1 MMKVRDLIFKYGA
14 GQGGGGSVSPL
25 MNGLLSYWK
34 LDETGG
40 NRLDTV
46 GTRHMVPSGGVGYQP
61 GKLGNCVTFSG
72 AEDTYLTT
80 AADASLLAV
89 NWAGGFTFAGWF
101 YIPTA
106 FTNTFSVLSRK
117 YDVCY
122 LAVNGL
128 TSVSYRVYDAVS
140 GNSTATVNPG
150 LQVDTWNF
158 AAGRYNPNTKK
169 SELSVNG
176 SAWAVGGVALGN
188 GPKNTSDYLEIGRWG
203 SAFGASWVD
212 SVGLWGRY
220 LSNDEVAELYNSGNG
235 LEHPF

>member
-1 MMKVRDLIFKYGA
+1 MDLKRLIFQMGA
-14 GQGGGGSVSPL
+14 GQGGGTPASPL
-25 MNGLLSYWK
+25 LTGLLSYWK
-34 LDETGG
+34 LDEEGG

-46 GTRHMVPSGGVGYQP
+46 GTRHMIPSGAVGYAP

-72 AEDTYLTT
+72 AENTYLTT

-106 FTNTFSVLSRK
+106 FTNIFSVLSRD
-117 YDVCY
+117 YDVCS
-122 LAVNGL
+122 LAVTAL
-128 TSVSYRVYDAVS
+128 TSVMFRVYDAVS
-140 GNSTATVNPG
+140 GMSTATVNPG

-158 AAGRYNPNTKK
+158 AAARYNPNTKK

-176 SAWAVGGVALGN
+176 GAWAVGNALTN
-188 GPKNTSDYLEIGRWG
+188 TPMNTSDYLDIGRWG
-203 SAFGASWVD
+203 SAFGASRVD